1 MSKVRDPRLVG
12 GGVPA
17 NRGGLS
23 GEQMALEQM
32 QIENA
37 IKGNP
42 LFPMVAEIKQHN
54 KHLMAQNRSL
64 TIKLQALMDYLA
76 HVGLLLHQDLDD
88 DGFPSGEPYS
98 PDYKLFEALAES
110 SAVDIELP
118 TYGFTTYYIEHE
130 KRTVFLI
137 EMMTQLQQ
145 GIKTMVE
152 VLDMVR
158 NFNTEPGRIVPIAGV
173 EFGLDGYLTHNPDN
187 LPEEECEAIAAEFG
201 LAKSETEEDTD
212 VDTTGESE
220 EGEQGEVVP
229 FDQGGT
235 EEGEDAR

>member
-187 LPEEECEAIAAEFG
+187 LPEEE
-201 LAKSETEEDTD
+201 TEEDTD

>member
-1 MSKVRDPRLVG
+1 MSKIRDPRIVG
-12 GGVPA
+12 GGHPM
-17 NRGGLS
+17 NRGGLD
-23 GEQMALEQM
+23 GEKMALEQM

-76 HVGLLLHQDLDD
+76 HVGILLHQDLDD
-88 DGFPSGEPYS
+88 DGFPDGVPYS

-110 SAVDIELP
+110 STVNIELP

-137 EMMTQLQQ
+137 ELMTQLQQ
-145 GIKTMVE
+145 GVAQMDK
-152 VLDMVR
+152 VLELVR
-158 NFNTEPGRIVPIAGV
+158 NFNAEPGRIVPIAGV

-187 LPEEECEAIAAEFG
+187 LSDEECDAIAAEFG

-212 VDTTGESE
+212 DNAGEESE

-229 FDQGGT
+229 FDQNSAG
-235 EEGEDAR
+235 EGEDAG